1 MKFFFLQNEITGTQT
16 SFSSNFGGKLS
27 FILCGIK
34 HVTGNGIFFL
44 QNEITGTQTS
54 FSSNFGGKLSFML
67 SLSFS
72 EFYSCLCYIYFQC
85 SCHVDNYY
93 NYSQT
98 LCINSMYKKKIETL
112 KLSLYP
118 NWEKGRWFGSHPI
131 TYYFWMTNP
140 HPLKNNHSH

>member
-1 MKFFFLQNEITGTQT
+1 MRHQSRNWEW
-16 SFSSNFGGKLS
+16 
-27 FILCGIK
+27 
-34 HVTGNGIFFL
+34 IFFL

-140 HPLKNNHSH
+140 HPLRIITHTKIQRDEWKTFAELLVSCR